1 MVQPIKRHKA
11 RMAALRR
18 PQREKKLSEKV
29 TQQSTQ
35 PNSGL
40 KCRYFLKCEEQL
52 STLRK
57 WNLVIKR
64 KPRSVNCFSN
74 DGAVC
79 HSIIVERIWKT
90 KISEV
95 MKCNCLIM
103 TFMGFYNF
111 GFIWKNSTS
120 KIKTETKE
128 NLLCRSLFTAY
139 SCVAKRF
146 VSAVSLWVGS
156 SWRLRCS
163 SLSC

>member
-1 MVQPIKRHKA
+1 MVQPIERHKA
-11 RMAALRR
+11 RTALRR
-18 PQREKKLSEKV
+18 PQRGRKTVRKSH
-29 TQQSTQ
+29 
-35 PNSGL
+35 PANSGL

-139 SCVAKRF
+139 SCVPTHF

-156 SWRLRCS
+156 SWRLCCS